1 MAPGHTSPW
10 QDSIALIMM
19 ATSLSKLS
27 HVKQLTDCIEANC
40 SIGEALANQITALPS
55 HAHPTVFY
63 IPLVI

>member
-1 MAPGHTSPW
+1 
-10 QDSIALIMM
+10 MM